1 MRIGI
6 TKDSI
11 LSKPSWRQLV
21 ILGTVA
27 SIATGGVLVARNLR
41 PQSDVAKTPQIEVPQ
56 IKTVTALGRIEPKAE
71 VIKVSAPASTQGSR
85 IEKLLVEEGEKVK
98 AGQVIAVLDN
108 RDKLQAAYQKAREAV
123 LVSQASLAKVKA
135 GAKVGEIDAQ
145 KSEIARVQAQTL
157 GEERAQL
164 ETVARLEAQWEG
176 DKAAQQATVRRLEA
190 ELSNAS
196 AELNRYYQL
205 YQEGAISQSMYDSKR
220 LPTQTLTQQLSEAKA
235 NLERTTRTGRK
246 QIQEAK
252 VVLARIQ
259 STSSKQVSSAKATL
273 EKIAEVRPVDITAA
287 NAEVRQ
293 AIAAE
298 KEAKANYEQAYV
310 KAPQDGVIFKINSR
324 AGEKVSDNG
333 VVELGQV
340 NQMRV
345 VAEVY
350 QSNIR
355 KVKLGQNVRISS
367 NSLDNELQGK
377 VSWIGWQV
385 QRQNIINSDP
395 SENID
400 SRVVEVHIQL
410 DEKSTQEAAK
420 FTNLQVK
427 AAIEL

>member
-1 MRIGI
+1 MRLGI
-6 TKDSI
+6 AKDSI
-11 LSKPSWRQLV
+11 LSKPNWRQLV
-21 ILGTVA
+21 ILGTVV
-27 SIATGGVLVARNLR
+27 SIAGGVLVTRNFKSQPDVTKA
-41 PQSDVAKTPQIEVPQ
+41 PQVEIPQ
-56 IKTVTALGRIEPKAE
+56 IKTVTALGRIEPKGE

-85 IEKLLVEEGEKVK
+85 LENLLVQEGEKVK

-108 RDKLQAAYQKAREAV
+108 RDKLQAAYQKAKEAV
-123 LVSQASLAKVKA
+123 LVSQANLAKVKA

-145 KSEIARVQAQTL
+145 KSEIARVQAQSL
-157 GEERAQL
+157 GEERAQR

-205 YQEGAISQSMYDSKR
+205 YSYGAISQSMYDSKR

-252 VVLARIQ
+252 VVLARIK
-259 STSSKQVSSAKATL
+259 STSSKQVSSAQATL
-273 EKIAEVRPVDITAA
+273 EKIAEVRPVDVMAA

-293 AIAAE
+293 AVAAK
-298 KEAKANYEQAYV
+298 KEAKANYEQAYI

-340 NQMRV
+340 SQMRV

-350 QSNIR
+350 QTNIR

-367 NSLDNELQGK
+367 NSLGSELQGK
-377 VSWIGWQV
+377 VNWIGWQV

-400 SRVVEVHIQL
+400 SRVIEVHIQL
-410 DEKSTQEAAK
+410 DEKSSQEAAK